1 MLVSSLKVVYIG
13 YVESCG
19 VLGSGGMVC
28 SGLRFLFLCQRRCL
42 ALGLLL
48 SILLYVAREAIA
60 YGPSVG
66 FVGNDC
72 QWFVKVLIEG
82 ENY

>member
-1 MLVSSLKVVYIG
+1 MLVLSLGVVCIG
-13 YVESCG
+13 YAESCG
-19 VLGSGGMVC
+19 VLDSGGMVC
-28 SGLRFLFLCQRRCL
+28 SGPQFSFLCQRRCL

-60 YGPSVG
+60 FGPNVG

-72 QWFVKVLIEG
+72 
-82 ENY
+82 